1 MRWMHQWQF
10 TLAGLFAL
18 LTGTAVWLAS
28 MKSLGAWWWIPFWGG
43 LYVLVKR
50 LDRRFPRGVSLPVAL
65 IVLAVIIAL
74 GLFMALHMT

>member
-1 MRWMHQWQF
+1 
-10 TLAGLFAL
+10 
-18 LTGTAVWLAS
+18 